1 MQGWRVVGRNTEIP
15 MTRLTFAKALLVPV
29 FLVAATAAWAYDLNT
44 PIQTLAAQPA
54 AAAVLNKD
62 IPGLLT
68 NDNYGIFK
76 VMSLKQVGVLSGGK
90 LDKQTLAQTESDLR
104 ALHTTNGAVQKIAY

>member
-1 MQGWRVVGRNTEIP
+1 MIRQSAT
-15 MTRLTFAKALLVPV
+15 KV
-29 FLVAATAAWAYDLNT
+29 FLLPAFLLAATAAWAGSYDLNT

-54 AAAVLNKD
+54 AAAVINKD

-68 NDNYGIFK
+68 NENYGVFK

-104 ALHTTNGAVQKIAY
+104 ALSADRAAAKDGTVQSIAY